1 MDIKTT
7 TLPNGLR
14 IITANRPHTESVSLG
29 FWVRSGSASEKKE
42 ENGISHF
49 IEHMVFKG
57 TKTRTSRQISEE
69 IENVGGQNNAYT
81 SREITSFYAR
91 VLKDDI
97 KVAFDLISDLI
108 LNPTFPEDEMKKEKE
123 VVIQEIKQNKDIPDD
138 LIFDFFQECA
148 YPDQPLGRTILGPE
162 ENVRAMNAAQMFDF
176 MKNHYAAENI
186 VLAAAGNID
195 HDTLAKMAAEKFS
208 DFRAKKNFQIVP
220 AKYVGGCN
228 ITKKDIEQTHMMLG
242 FEGIGHGDPMFF
254 QIMTLST
261 LFGGGMS
268 SRLFQEIR
276 EKLGLV
282 YSIYSFSNSHFGTG
296 LFGIYAATDADGLC
310 KMMPVLSDEIKKIQ
324 NDLVSA
330 EELKRAKAQLKA
342 GIFMSLESSSV
353 AAEMIARHNL
363 VFGRLIPSEEIIEKI
378 EAISAEDIRNA
389 AQYIFASN
397 PTYTL
402 LGNMHTYPEYDELKK
417 ILKS

>member
-7 TLPNGLR
+7 TLKNGLR
-14 IITANRPHTESVSLG
+14 IITTNRPNSESVSLG
-29 FWVRSGSASEKKE
+29 FWVKSGSAAEKKE

-57 TKTRTSRQISEE
+57 TKTRNSRQISEE

-81 SREITSFYAR
+81 SREITSFYAK
-91 VLKDDI
+91 VLKEDVKI
-97 KVAFDLISDLI
+97 AFDLLSDLI
-108 LNPTFPEDEMKKEKE
+108 LNPTFPENEMKKEKE
-123 VVIQEIKQNKDIPDD
+123 VVVQEIKQNKDIPDD
-138 LIFDFFQECA
+138 LIFDFFQKCA

-162 ENVRAMNAAQMFDF
+162 KNVRSMSSSQMFNF

-195 HDTLAKMAAEKFS
+195 HNRLAKMAEESFS
-208 DFRAKKNFQIVP
+208 DFRAKKNFETSH
-220 AKYVGGCN
+220 AKYIGGCN

-242 FEGIGHGDPMFF
+242 FEGVGHGDERFFPM
-254 QIMTLST
+254 MTLST

-282 YSIYSFSNSHFGTG
+282 YSIYSFSNSHSETG

-310 KMMPVLSDEIKKIQ
+310 KMIPVLSDEIKKIQ
-324 NDLVSA
+324 NDLVSP

-353 AAEMIARHNL
+353 AAEMIARHHL
-363 VFGRLIPSEEIIEKI
+363 VFGHLIQSEEIIEKI
-378 EAISAEDIRNA
+378 EAITAEDIRKT
-389 AQYIFASN
+389 AQQVFVSN

-402 LGNMHTYPEYDELKK
+402 LGNMKSYPEYDELKK